1 MQNPP
6 KIWQYSQRMGKLT
19 LPVQIFRS
27 MQNPPKTWNY
37 IYIYIHIYI
46 YTYIYIYIHIYIY
59 TYIYI
64 YISTSTLLGTI
75 ESCSKFP
82 WIKFLFF
89 SSSFPVY
96 RMQYRTILIT
106 YHWSTTWSCILVYLL
121 NIGDPRICAESR
133 NSWGILKIEKS
144 KSKVKS
150 GNLWR
155 IQK

>member
-19 LPVQIFRS
+19 LPVQIFS
-27 MQNPPKTWNY
+27 TKSPNPCR
-37 IYIYIHIYI
+37 IHQKLG
-46 YTYIYIYIHIYIY
+46 T
-59 TYIYI
+59 IYI

-96 RMQYRTILIT
+96 RMQCRTSLII
-106 YHWSTTWSCILVYLL
+106 YYWSTTWSCILVYLL
-121 NIGDPRICAESR
+121 DIRDPRICTESR